1 MELNMLKS
9 KTTCIKTSLLMALFG
24 LMTSNA
30 FCGGTITGTIQ
41 TDLQK
46 YKKGAVVYLSGV
58 KGPVR
63 PQQKSID
70 QENLTFVPKVTTIP
84 VGSTILFTNHDKIYH
99 NIHSSSEAKQFNVDT
114 YDAQSRS
121 VTFDKPGPVHL
132 LCNVHSEMTGWVVVT
147 DNQYAAVS
155 EHDGR
160 FTIPDVPAG
169 TYEIAVW
176 SEKLKHNAH
185 TTVTVAD
192 GKTSSVD
199 INLDL

>member
-1 MELNMLKS
+1 MRKS
-9 KTTCIKTSLLMALFG
+9 KTTCIKTLLLMPLFG
-24 LMTSNA
+24 LISSTA
-30 FCGGTITGTIQ
+30 FCGGTITGKIQ

-46 YKKGAVVYLSGV
+46 YQKGAVVYLVGV
-58 KGPVR
+58 KEPVKL
-63 PQQKSID
+63 QQKLID

-99 NIHSSSEAKQFNVDT
+99 NIHSTSEAKQFNVDT
-114 YDAQSRS
+114 YDAQPKS
-121 VTFDKPGPVHL
+121 VTFDKPGAVHV
-132 LCNVHSEMTGWVVVT
+132 LCNVHSEMSAWVVVT

-192 GKTSSVD
+192 GKTASVD